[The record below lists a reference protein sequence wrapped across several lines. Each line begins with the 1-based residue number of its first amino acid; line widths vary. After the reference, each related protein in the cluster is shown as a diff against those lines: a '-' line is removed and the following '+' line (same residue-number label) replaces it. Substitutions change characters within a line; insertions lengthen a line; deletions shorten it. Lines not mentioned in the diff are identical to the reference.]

1 LFLISTT
8 ILLSLCERGREGTE
22 AGTPQSKSK
31 PDVVDLDRVREKTK
45 ARALQV
51 EGRPNVI
58 LILADDLDKS
68 VFSRTTLDSAWADEG
83 TSFSNALDTTSLCCP
98 SRASILRGQ
107 YAHNTGLVNND
118 NSEPDGG
125 AKYFRKEGLDR
136 RTLATLLKARGYE
149 TWFGGKYLNGY
160 ETVGGFGGYVPPGW
174 DSWQAY
180 LGTSQADVDGRTITF
195 RRHYTDWLS
204 ARASRFIGRGRDT
217 SKPFFM
223 EIAPL
228 DTHEPL
234 FVPPRHARAYS
245 NAHAPRPPSF
255 DEKDVSDKPRWV
267 RNQPPL
273 SAAAI
278 ASFDQKQV
286 LRMRSALTLEDL
298 SKNVMT
304 ALKRAHQLDNT
315 YLIFTSDN
323 GYQMGL
329 HGIRAG
335 KFMPY
340 TEAHEVPFVVR
351 GPRVPVGASVDELV
365 ANIDIA
371 PTVLNLAGVNQP
383 GWTAGASSPSSVGK
397 PPGHGATPCS
407 SKGPRAVAPEGPLTP
422 ACAARTKS
430 TFATGAAKKS
440 STISARIP
448 TSWRVALGTLP
459 PPSKRGWGPSRTVP
473 GRAAVGRKGLRACFA
488 RFRLTSLAA

>member
-1 LFLISTT
+1 LALNTTARDFHRIIRAPRRYRCIVALILIWAT
-8 ILLSLCERGREGTE
+8 ILLTSTGEPGVADVDGGREGT
-22 AGTPQSKSK
+22 GTVTPRPK
-31 PDVVDLDRVREKTK
+31 
-45 ARALQV
+45 
-51 EGRPNVI
+51 GRPNVI

-68 VFSRTTLDSAWADEG
+68 VFSRTTLDSVWADEG
-83 TSFSNALDTTSLCCP
+83 ASFSNAFDTTSLCCP

-136 RTLATLLKARGYE
+136 RTLATLLKAGGYE

-160 ETVGGFGGYVPPGW
+160 EAAGGFGGYVPPGW

-180 LGTSQADVDGRTITF
+180 LGASQADVDGRTITF

-204 ARASRFIGRGRDT
+204 ARASRFIGRGRDA

-234 FVPPRHARAYS
+234 LIPTRHARAYPK
-245 NAHAPRPPSF
+245 ARAPRPPSF
-255 DEKDVSDKPRWV
+255 EEEDVSDKPRWV

-273 SAAAI
+273 DAATVA
-278 ASFDQKQV
+278 AFDRKEG

-298 SKNVMT
+298 SKNVVA
-304 ALKRAHQLDNT
+304 ALKRAHRLDDT

-335 KFMPY
+335 KNLPY

-351 GPRVPVGASVDELV
+351 GPGVPAGASVGELV

-371 PTVLNLAGVNQP
+371 PTVLDLAGVERP
-383 GWTAGASSPSSVGK
+383 GWMDGRSFRPFLG
-397 PPGHGATPCS
+397 GD
-407 SKGPRAVAPEGPLTP
+407 APEAWRDSLLVEGVRSGSPRRP
-422 ACAARTKS
+422 AYSGVRHRDKIYVRYESGEEEYYDLRKDPYQLESRPQDAPASLKGELEALKNCAGEGCRRAD
-430 TFATGAAKKS
+430 
-440 STISARIP
+440 
-448 TSWRVALGTLP
+448 
-459 PPSKRGWGPSRTVP
+459 
-473 GRAAVGRKGLRACFA
+473 GRL
-488 RFRLTSLAA
+488 

>member
-1 LFLISTT
+1 LVLIWTT

-31 PDVVDLDRVREKTK
+31 PDVVDLVRLREKTE
-45 ARALQV
+45 ARALQA

-83 TSFSNALDTTSLCCP
+83 MSFSNALDTTSLCCP

-136 RTLATLLKARGYE
+136 RTLATLLKAGGYE

-160 ETVGGFGGYVPPGW
+160 EAVGGFGGYVPPGW

-180 LGTSQADVDGRTITF
+180 LGASQADVDGRTITF

-204 ARASRFIGRGRDT
+204 ARASRFIGKGRDA

-304 ALKRAHQLDNT
+304 TLKRAHQLDNT

-329 HGIRAG
+329 HGIRAA

-340 TEAHEVPFVVR
+340 TEAHEVPFVVM
-351 GPRVPVGASVDELV
+351 GPGVPVGASVDELV
-365 ANIDIA
+365 ANMDIA
-371 PTVLNLAGVNQP
+371 PTVLDLAGVNQP
-383 GWTAGASSPSSVGK
+383 GWMDGRSF
-397 PPGHGATPCS
+397 
-407 SKGPRAVAPEGPLTP
+407 EPLLG
-422 ACAARTKS
+422 RQ
-430 TFATGAAKKS
+430 ATGAWRDSLLIEGAKS
-440 STISARIP
+440 GSPRRSAYSGVRRKDEIYVRYGSGEEEFYDLRKDP
-448 TSWRVALGTLP
+448 YQLESRPRDAPASLKEKL
-459 PPSKRGWGPSRTVP
+459 GPSRTVP
-473 GRAAVGRKGLRACFA
+473 GRAAVGRKGLRRFA
-488 RFRLTSLAA
+488 RV